1 MSFFVPIGLYDNFG
15 FECKKLIGKTLI
27 IAFLLLTIPTFGFFI
42 SVRIKL
48 FSIYFICSYVLYFY
62 SRLAKDKIFAWM
74 KSTISTKTIG
84 NLLLADNTVTGAL
97 FRMGVVQFWCSF
109 DILIGFW
116 MNEWIESKRSFH
128 VSYRTPTEDDFKLFD
143 KQSNGG
149 GHGKSSGTNFL
160 LICSKFKQFPS
171 KRQVYFLSS
180 SLMILKVNQLT
191 II

>member
-1 MSFFVPIGLYDNFG
+1 
-15 FECKKLIGKTLI
+15 
-27 IAFLLLTIPTFGFFI
+27 
-42 SVRIKL
+42 
-48 FSIYFICSYVLYFY
+48 
-62 SRLAKDKIFAWM
+62 M

-116 MNEWIESKRSFH
+116 INEWIESKRSFH

-171 KRQVYFLSS
+171 KRQVYFCHRLWWFWRSISLPSNHLIRSAFINETCFMKFISS
-180 SLMILKVNQLT
+180 PMALPSKTERAKSFGKGSGHGRTN
-191 II
+191 